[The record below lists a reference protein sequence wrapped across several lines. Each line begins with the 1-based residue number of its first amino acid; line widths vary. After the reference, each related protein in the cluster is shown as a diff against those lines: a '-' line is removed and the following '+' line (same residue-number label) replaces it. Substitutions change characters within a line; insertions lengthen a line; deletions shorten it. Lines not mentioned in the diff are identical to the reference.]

1 MITAL
6 SLGAILAIALC
17 AQVFPSFLTRIGGSA
32 AEQGLL
38 LFSMFILYPVS
49 SVAAGLAAD
58 RVGKR
63 AVLAAG
69 LAAVAVPF
77 ALSAAVPDIRV
88 RTLAVLLFGLGE
100 GAVESQAT
108 ALLSDL
114 SPERERSILNW
125 SQVMFSTGAAG
136 GPFLLAMLFS
146 LRTGATLAAVLW
158 ACAALC
164 AALAAAFLL
173 AIATET
179 RGRVAASAKTG
190 APSGLALFS
199 GLRRARAVAV
209 AATPSSNTP
218 SSNTPRF
225 AIQGLGVL
233 AAALFLYVAAEM
245 GTASWLAKYGEVH
258 LGFTPALAPVCLT
271 AFWGGLSASRILAGS
286 LSSRVPDS
294 LLLYGS
300 LAIAL
305 AGQVF
310 SFTVRHPAAA
320 LAGMAVTGIGMG
332 AIWPTLVAM
341 AGRRYREAS
350 GTAIGALTASGGVAV
365 AVIQLAVGWL
375 SAPQRLGLRVTL
387 LGLAVFSAANLLV
400 VRRALS
406 AHPIPATKRSVS

>member
-6 SLGAILAIALC
+6 GLGAILVIALC

-32 AEQGLL
+32 GEQGLL

-49 SVAAGLAAD
+49 SVAAGVAAD

-100 GAVESQAT
+100 GAVESQAS

-114 SPERERSILNW
+114 SPHRERSILNW
-125 SQVMFSTGAAG
+125 SQVVFSAGAAG
-136 GPFLLAMLFS
+136 GPFLLALLFS

-173 AIATET
+173 DARAEG
-179 RGRVAASAKTG
+179 GRSLPARAVRESASSSPAM
-190 APSGLALFS
+190 LD
-199 GLRRARAVAV
+199 GLRRADAVEN
-209 AATPSSNTP
+209 PP
-218 SSNTPRF
+218 PSNTPRF
-225 AIQGLGVL
+225 AIPGLAVL
-233 AAALFLYVAAEM
+233 AVALFLYVAAEM

-258 LGFTPALAPVCLT
+258 LGFSPALAPICLT
-271 AFWGGLSASRILAGS
+271 AFWGGLSASRMLAGS
-286 LSSRVPDS
+286 LSARVPDGP
-294 LLLYGS
+294 LLFAS
-300 LAIAL
+300 LAATL
-305 AGQVF
+305 VGQVF

-320 LAGMAVTGIGMG
+320 LAGFAVTGIGMG
-332 AIWPTLVAM
+332 AVWPTLVAM
-341 AGRRYREAS
+341 AGRRYRRAS

-365 AVIQLAVGWL
+365 AVIQLAIGWL
-375 SAPQRLGLRVTL
+375 SAPQRLGLRLTL
-387 LGLAVFSAANLLV
+387 LALSAFTAANFLV
-400 VRRALS
+400 VRRAL
-406 AHPIPATKRSVS
+406 AVHAVPAAKRYVS

>member
-6 SLGAILAIALC
+6 GLGAILVIALS

-49 SVAAGLAAD
+49 SVAAGVAAD

-63 AVLAAG
+63 TVLAAG
-69 LAAVAVPF
+69 LASVAVPF

-100 GAVESQAT
+100 GAVESQAS

-125 SQVMFSTGAAG
+125 SQVVFSAGAAG
-136 GPFLLAMLFS
+136 GPFLLALLFS

-173 AIATET
+173 AARAES
-179 RGRVAASAKTG
+179 GRLLPVGGPKDG
-190 APSGLALFS
+190 APSGLAAFS
-199 GLRRARAVAV
+199 GLRQAG
-209 AATPSSNTP
+209 P
-218 SSNTPRF
+218 
-225 AIQGLGVL
+225 GLVVL
-233 AAALFLYVAAEM
+233 AGALFLYVAAEM

-258 LGFTPALAPVCLT
+258 LGFAPALAPVCLT

-286 LSSRVPDS
+286 LSARVPDS
-294 LLLYGS
+294 PLLFGS
-300 LAIAL
+300 LAVSL

-310 SFTVRHPAAA
+310 SFTVRQPAAA
-320 LAGMAVTGIGMG
+320 LVGFAVTGIGMG
-332 AIWPTLVAM
+332 AVWPTLVAI
-341 AGRRYREAS
+341 AGRRYRQAS

-365 AVIQLAVGWL
+365 AVIQLAIGWL
-375 SAPQRLGLRVTL
+375 SAPQRLGLRATL
-387 LGLAVFSAANLLV
+387 LALSAFTAANFLV
-400 VRRALS
+400 VRRALA
-406 AHPIPATKRSVS
+406 AHATRRP

>member
-6 SLGAILAIALC
+6 GLGAILVIALC
-17 AQVFPSFLTRIGGSA
+17 AQVFPSFLTRIGGSP

-49 SVAAGLAAD
+49 SVAAGVAAD

-100 GAVESQAT
+100 GAVESQAS

-114 SPERERSILNW
+114 SPDRERSILNW
-125 SQVMFSTGAAG
+125 SQVVFSAGAAG
-136 GPFLLAMLFS
+136 GPFLLALLFS

-164 AALAAAFLL
+164 AALAAAFLPAARAEGGRGL
-173 AIATET
+173 PAGIAKNDSP
-179 RGRVAASAKTG
+179 A
-190 APSGLALFS
+190 GLAAFN
-199 GLRRARAVAV
+199 GLRQAG
-209 AATPSSNTP
+209 P
-218 SSNTPRF
+218 
-225 AIQGLGVL
+225 GLAVL
-233 AAALFLYVAAEM
+233 AVALFLYVAAEM

-258 LGFTPALAPVCLT
+258 LGLTPALAPICLT
-271 AFWGGLSASRILAGS
+271 AFWGGLSASRMLAGS
-286 LSSRVPDS
+286 LSARVPDS

-300 LAIAL
+300 LAATL
-305 AGQVF
+305 VGQVF

-320 LAGMAVTGIGMG
+320 LAGFAVTGVGMG
-332 AIWPTLVAM
+332 AVWPTLVAM
-341 AGRRYREAS
+341 AGRRYRQAS

-365 AVIQLAVGWL
+365 AVIQLAIGWL
-375 SAPQRLGLRVTL
+375 SATQRLGLRVTL
-387 LGLAVFSAANLLV
+387 LALSAFTAANFLV
-400 VRRALS
+400 VRWAL
-406 AHPIPATKRSVS
+406 AVHAVPAAKR